1 MYGLIP
7 TMTFAEIFKVTQGQ
21 EVRNFNGKDVSTLMG
36 IHCLH
41 DCLHDIAKITGWIDL
56 KFSVCKLDCDLG
68 SDNWWSPM

>member
-1 MYGLIP
+1 MP
-7 TMTFAEIFKVTQGQ
+7 TNAHNDPCENFKVIQGQ
-21 EVRNFNGKDVSTLMG
+21 DVSTLMG